1 MGGSLNGINQLDSSL
16 SYNRNAHHFNTFKI
30 GNNKSKMNI
39 DSNNSYLDNYQPSLH
54 NYSGS
59 NNNIYSSLKNQ

>member
-1 MGGSLNGINQLDSSL
+1 MGGSVINQLDSSL

-39 DSNNSYLDNYQPSLH
+39 DSNNSYLDNYQQPSLH
-54 NYSGS
+54 NYSG
-59 NNNIYSSLKNQ
+59 

>member
-1 MGGSLNGINQLDSSL
+1 MGGSVINQLDSSL

-54 NYSGS
+54 NYSG
-59 NNNIYSSLKNQ
+59 